1 MTLWKIRSF
10 RYGVPALCLYVA
22 AQTGINSFF
31 INYVIESDPS
41 VSARTAALMLS
52 FGGMGLFMLGRLLGT
67 VLMRNIAP
75 SILMIICAAG
85 AAVCMAVTTMSSGAT
100 GIAALCL
107 TYLFESVMFPTI
119 FSMAISSVR
128 GEQTKTASSFLI
140 MSIVGGA
147 VSPVLMG
154 IIGESR
160 MAAGFILPL
169 VCFVAIAA
177 YSAVYTLY
185 RKQHNNK

>member
-1 MTLWKIRSF
+1 
-10 RYGVPALCLYVA
+10 
-22 AQTGINSFF
+22 
-31 INYVIESDPS
+31 
-41 VSARTAALMLS
+41 
-52 FGGMGLFMLGRLLGT
+52 
-67 VLMRNIAP
+67 
-75 SILMIICAAG
+75 
-85 AAVCMAVTTMSSGAT
+85 
-100 GIAALCL
+100 
-107 TYLFESVMFPTI
+107 
-119 FSMAISSVR
+119 
-128 GEQTKTASSFLI
+128 

-177 YSAVYTLY
+177 YSEAYTLY